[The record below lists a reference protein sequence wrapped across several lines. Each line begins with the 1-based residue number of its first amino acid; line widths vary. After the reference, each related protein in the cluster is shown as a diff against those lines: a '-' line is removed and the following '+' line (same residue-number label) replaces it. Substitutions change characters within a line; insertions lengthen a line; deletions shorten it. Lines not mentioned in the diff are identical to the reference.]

1 MKAISLPF
9 RLDSFGNIATSTE
22 IPKILG
28 DRVKTVISTALQE
41 RVMRPSFGCSLPNNL
56 FEISVDAPGF
66 ADGQIQA
73 AFAEWVPDV
82 LFVGTELV
90 QASDGTVAMNVVY
103 RIPKYEQDSSTM
115 YTLSI

>member
-22 IPKILG
+22 LPKILG
-28 DRVKTVISTALQE
+28 DRVRTVISTALQE

-56 FEISVDAPGF
+56 FDIAVEAPGF

-73 AFAEWVPDV
+73 AFAEWISDV
-82 LFVGTELV
+82 LFVGTEVV
-90 QASDGTVAMNVVY
+90 QASDGTVSMNVIY
-103 RIPKYEQDSSTM
+103 RIPRYEQVSSTM

>member
-22 IPKILG
+22 LPKILG
-28 DRVKTVISTALQE
+28 DRVKTVVSTALEE

-56 FEISVDAPGF
+56 FEISLDAPGF

-73 AFAEWVPDV
+73 AFTEWLPEV
-82 LFVGTELV
+82 LFVATELT
-90 QASDGTVAMNVVY
+90 QSDAGTLALNVVY
-103 RIPKYEQDSSTM
+103 RIPRYEQVSPTM
-115 YTLSI
+115 YTIEI